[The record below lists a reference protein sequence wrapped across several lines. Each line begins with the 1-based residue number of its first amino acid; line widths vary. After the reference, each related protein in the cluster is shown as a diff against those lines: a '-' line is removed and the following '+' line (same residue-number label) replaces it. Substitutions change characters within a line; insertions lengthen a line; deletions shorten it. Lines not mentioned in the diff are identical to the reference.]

1 MTHPSQT
8 TEQKSPWWLALRVID
23 EPGAVFRALAQKPT
37 VILPIILLVLTAGI
51 VAVGT
56 PASTLR
62 SRAERQADIVEQRAP
77 ERMTADDRA
86 EMLEEAAGTRNRAI
100 IFGAGS
106 VVGFIALLG
115 VAGVLLL
122 IFNAAGTQPLK
133 FKDELAIATHAYV
146 PQLLGAILMIV
157 LARFASFE
165 ESLSLGFLVREGF
178 LHNLGQQITL
188 FGAWNV
194 VLLALGNQIRAG
206 MKGLGTPLFIVGGL
220 WMLVN
225 VGFAGIASAF
235 GGAG

>member
-1 MTHPSQT
+1 
-8 TEQKSPWWLALRVID
+8 LRVID
-23 EPGAVFRALAQKPT
+23 EPAQVFRALAHRPT
-37 VILPIILLVLTAGI
+37 VLVPIILLVLTAGI

-56 PASTLR
+56 PTSTLR

-77 ERMTADDRA
+77 ERMTAEDRA
-86 EMLEEAAGTRNRAI
+86 EMLQGAAGARNRAI

-106 VVGFIALLG
+106 IVGFVALLI
-115 VAGVLLL
+115 VSAVLLL
-122 IFNAAGTQPLK
+122 IFNAAGAQPLK

-146 PQLLGAILMIV
+146 PQLLGAILIVV

-206 MKGLGTPLFIVGGL
+206 MKGLGTPLLIVGGL

-225 VGFAGIASAF
+225 VGFAAIATAF
-235 GGAG
+235 GGG